1 MNLLPARQPQN
12 AFQMTSMLDVIFLL
26 LCFFIASSIYSQWEL
41 QVDIQLPTAQTGKQP
56 NRLPGQII
64 INLDRE
70 GVVTVNER
78 VLSSEDLL
86 LSPDELSLLRG
97 LGIPLG
103 MTLYADNTASLA
115 VFDIRADLHLDPDAM
130 LIMSDGR
137 IFPFFY
143 QDGRLTVWDSG
154 SRAVFTRIT

>member
-78 VLSSEDLL
+78 VLSSDELLDRMRL
-86 LSPDELSLLRG
+86 LSANFPGHPVVLRSDAQTPYEKVVHVID
-97 LGIPLG
+97 LCRQ
-103 MTLYADNTASLA
+103 ADIDNISFATQ
-115 VFDIRADLHLDPDAM
+115 
-130 LIMSDGR
+130 
-137 IFPFFY
+137 FPE
-143 QDGRLTVWDSG
+143 
-154 SRAVFTRIT
+154 TR

>member
-1 MNLLPARQPQN
+1 MNLLPNRPNQS

-41 QVDIQLPTAQTGKQP
+41 QVDIQLPTAKTGTQP

-78 VLSSEDLL
+78 VLSPEQLLDRMKL
-86 LSPDELSLLRG
+86 LSANFPGHPVVLRSDAQTPYEKVVHVID
-97 LGIPLG
+97 LCRQ
-103 MTLYADNTASLA
+103 ADIDNISFATQ
-115 VFDIRADLHLDPDAM
+115 
-130 LIMSDGR
+130 
-137 IFPFFY
+137 FPEKPA
-143 QDGRLTVWDSG
+143 R
-154 SRAVFTRIT
+154 

>member
-1 MNLLPARQPQN
+1 MNLLPPRQPQN

-78 VLSSEDLL
+78 VLSSDELLDRMRL
-86 LSPDELSLLRG
+86 LSANFPGHPVVLRSDAQTPYEKVVHVID
-97 LGIPLG
+97 LCRQ
-103 MTLYADNTASLA
+103 ADIDNISFATQ
-115 VFDIRADLHLDPDAM
+115 
-130 LIMSDGR
+130 
-137 IFPFFY
+137 FPE
-143 QDGRLTVWDSG
+143 
-154 SRAVFTRIT
+154 SR

>member
-56 NRLPGQII
+56 TRLPGQII

-78 VLSSEDLL
+78 VLSSEELLDRMRL
-86 LSPDELSLLRG
+86 LSANFPGHPVVLRSDAQTPYEKVVHVID
-97 LGIPLG
+97 LCRQ
-103 MTLYADNTASLA
+103 ADIDNISFATQ
-115 VFDIRADLHLDPDAM
+115 FPERAKP
-130 LIMSDGR
+130 
-137 IFPFFY
+137 
-143 QDGRLTVWDSG
+143 
-154 SRAVFTRIT
+154 

>member
-78 VLSSEDLL
+78 ILSSEELLDRMRLLAANFPGHPVVLRSDAQTPYEKVVHVIDLC
-86 LSPDELSLLRG
+86 RQ
-97 LGIPLG
+97 
-103 MTLYADNTASLA
+103 ADIDNISFATQ
-115 VFDIRADLHLDPDAM
+115 
-130 LIMSDGR
+130 
-137 IFPFFY
+137 FPE
-143 QDGRLTVWDSG
+143 
-154 SRAVFTRIT
+154 TR

>member
-1 MNLLPARQPQN
+1 MKKRLLA
-12 AFQMTSMLDVIFLL
+12 AVLLILLLAAALFLL
-26 LCFFIASSIYSQWEL
+26 LPRIAARTEEL
-41 QVDIQLPTAQTGKQP
+41 VLPPSVETIPPSAEPTFVRPLQEELAGEYVLT
-56 NRLPGQII
+56 
-64 INLDRE
+64 
-70 GVVTVNER
+70 T
-78 VLSSEDLL
+78 LSSEDLL

>member
-1 MNLLPARQPQN
+1 MNLLPPRQPQN

-78 VLSSEDLL
+78 VLSSDELLDRMRL
-86 LSPDELSLLRG
+86 LSANFPGHPVVLRSDAQTPYEKVVHVID
-97 LGIPLG
+97 LCRQ
-103 MTLYADNTASLA
+103 ADIDNISFATQ
-115 VFDIRADLHLDPDAM
+115 
-130 LIMSDGR
+130 
-137 IFPFFY
+137 FPE
-143 QDGRLTVWDSG
+143 
-154 SRAVFTRIT
+154 TR

>member
-1 MNLLPARQPQN
+1 MNLLPANRPRGRD
-12 AFQMTSMLDVIFLL
+12 FQMTSMLDVIFLL

-78 VLSSEDLL
+78 VLSSDELLDRMRL
-86 LSPDELSLLRG
+86 LSANFPGHPVVLRSDAQTPYEKVVHVID
-97 LGIPLG
+97 LCRQ
-103 MTLYADNTASLA
+103 ADIDNISFATQ
-115 VFDIRADLHLDPDAM
+115 
-130 LIMSDGR
+130 
-137 IFPFFY
+137 FPE
-143 QDGRLTVWDSG
+143 
-154 SRAVFTRIT
+154 TR

>member
-1 MNLLPARQPQN
+1 MNLLPARTNQS

-78 VLSSEDLL
+78 VLTAEQLLDRMKL
-86 LSPDELSLLRG
+86 LSANFPGHPVVLRSDAQTPYEKVVHVID
-97 LGIPLG
+97 LCRQ
-103 MTLYADNTASLA
+103 ADIDNISFATQ
-115 VFDIRADLHLDPDAM
+115 
-130 LIMSDGR
+130 
-137 IFPFFY
+137 FPE
-143 QDGRLTVWDSG
+143 SG
-154 SRAVFTRIT
+154 TR

>member
-78 VLSSEDLL
+78 VLSSEELLDRMRL
-86 LSPDELSLLRG
+86 LSANFPGHPVVLRSDAQTPYEKVVHVID
-97 LGIPLG
+97 LCRQ
-103 MTLYADNTASLA
+103 ADIDNISFATQ
-115 VFDIRADLHLDPDAM
+115 
-130 LIMSDGR
+130 
-137 IFPFFY
+137 FPE
-143 QDGRLTVWDSG
+143 
-154 SRAVFTRIT
+154 SR

>member
-1 MNLLPARQPQN
+1 MNLLPPRQPQN

-70 GVVTVNER
+70 GIVTVNER
-78 VLSSEDLL
+78 VLSSDELLDRMRL
-86 LSPDELSLLRG
+86 LSANFPGHPVVLRSDAQTPYEKVVHVID
-97 LGIPLG
+97 LCRQ
-103 MTLYADNTASLA
+103 ADIDNISFATQ
-115 VFDIRADLHLDPDAM
+115 
-130 LIMSDGR
+130 
-137 IFPFFY
+137 FPE
-143 QDGRLTVWDSG
+143 
-154 SRAVFTRIT
+154 SR

>member
-41 QVDIQLPTAQTGKQP
+41 QVYIHLPTAKTGKQP

-78 VLSSEDLL
+78 VLSSDELLDRMRL
-86 LSPDELSLLRG
+86 LSANFPGHPVVLRSDAQTPYEKVVHVID
-97 LGIPLG
+97 LCRQ
-103 MTLYADNTASLA
+103 ADIDNISFATQ
-115 VFDIRADLHLDPDAM
+115 
-130 LIMSDGR
+130 
-137 IFPFFY
+137 FPE
-143 QDGRLTVWDSG
+143 
-154 SRAVFTRIT
+154 TR

>member
-1 MNLLPARQPQN
+1 MNLLPPRQPQN

-78 VLSSEDLL
+78 VLSSDELLDRMRL
-86 LSPDELSLLRG
+86 LSANFPGHPVVLRSDAQTPYEKVVHVID
-97 LGIPLG
+97 LCRQ
-103 MTLYADNTASLA
+103 ADIDNISFATQ
-115 VFDIRADLHLDPDAM
+115 
-130 LIMSDGR
+130 
-137 IFPFFY
+137 FPEV
-143 QDGRLTVWDSG
+143 R
-154 SRAVFTRIT
+154 

>member
-78 VLSSEDLL
+78 VLSSEELLDRMRL
-86 LSPDELSLLRG
+86 LSANFPGHPVVLRSDAQTPYEKVVHVID
-97 LGIPLG
+97 LCRQ
-103 MTLYADNTASLA
+103 ADIDNISFATQ
-115 VFDIRADLHLDPDAM
+115 
-130 LIMSDGR
+130 
-137 IFPFFY
+137 FPE
-143 QDGRLTVWDSG
+143 
-154 SRAVFTRIT
+154 TR